1 MPLPILLDGNYR
13 RAATRRKR
21 TRHQRLHA
29 HTRRLADCPRTT
41 DSRFNS
47 VYAGQLTEP
56 FPVRTTTQ
64 VAALPLGALW
74 FTRAM
79 GGPRG
84 NEDRTLKVDGL
95 VNGRDLG
102 GLRRVDGTVTPRGVF
117 FRSENVDWIT
127 GNGWQQIHDA
137 GIRTV
142 VDLRQQGER
151 NTDVRERPGWLTAI
165 HVDLDGLE
173 NKEFWAAYWDNRL
186 VGTALYF
193 LMRGQQTANETTP
206 NQGLRNCAG
215 NTVQQPKARSG
226 IPWRNSISKA
236 CSTPQ
241 RSPTRTGRACSL
253 GAARPPHPQ
262 TGKG

>member
-1 MPLPILLDGNYR
+1 
-13 RAATRRKR
+13 
-21 TRHQRLHA
+21 
-29 HTRRLADCPRTT
+29 
-41 DSRFNS
+41 
-47 VYAGQLTEP
+47 
-56 FPVRTTTQ
+56 
-64 VAALPLGALW
+64 
-74 FTRAM
+74 M

-84 NEDRTLKVDGL
+84 KEDRTLKVDGL

-151 NTDVRERPGWLTAI
+151 NTDVRERPGWLTTI

-173 NKEFWAAYWDNRL
+173 NKEFWADYWDNGL

-193 LMRGQQTANETTP
+193 KRNNAEPRLEELCRQHGTTTEGAFRDTLAKFDLKGLLDAAALTDEDREGVFTWRGATTTP
-206 NQGLRNCAG
+206 PNRE
-215 NTVQQPKARSG
+215 G
-226 IPWRNSISKA
+226 IA
-236 CSTPQ
+236 
-241 RSPTRTGRACSL
+241 
-253 GAARPPHPQ
+253 
-262 TGKG
+262 